1 MLIQI
6 VLFEGFDDLDAIG
19 PYEVLVNAAKGGADV
34 TVELVTLAPVGG
46 PVISSHGA
54 RIEPHGVLGEPD
66 LLLVPGGGWNDRA
79 PEGARTQAE
88 RGELPRAVAEHHAR
102 GAQVA
107 SVCTG
112 GGILAASGVVDDRP
126 FATHRAAREELR
138 GRGFAVRDHRP
149 FAPHRAASGELR
161 GRGFDVRDDR
171 VVDDGDV
178 VTAAG
183 VTSGIDL
190 ALHLVEREWGAELA
204 ARIARE
210 MEFERRGSVHAGPN
224 AR

>member
-19 PYEVLVNAAKGGADV
+19 PYEALVNPAKAGADV
-34 TVELVTLAPVGG
+34 SVELVTLAPVRG
-46 PVISSHGA
+46 PVTSSHGA

-79 PEGARTQAE
+79 PEGGRGNARAPEGARAQAE
-88 RGELPRAVAEHHAR
+88 RGELPRAVAEQHAR

-112 GGILAASGVVDDRP
+112 GGILAASGVVDHRP
-126 FATHRAAREELR
+126 FATHHAARE
-138 GRGFAVRDHRP
+138 
-149 FAPHRAASGELR
+149 ELR

-204 ARIARE
+204 AGIARE

>member
-19 PYEVLVNAAKGGADV
+19 PYEVLANAAAGGADV
-34 TVELVTLAPVGG
+34 TVELVTLEPSAAVT
-46 PVISSHGA
+46 SSHGA
-54 RIEPHGVLGEPD
+54 RIEPHGALGEPD

-79 PEGARTQAE
+79 PEGARAQAE
-88 RGELPRAVAEHHAR
+88 RGELPRAVAERHAG

-112 GGILAASGVVDDRP
+112 GGILAAGGVVDDRP
-126 FATHRAAREELR
+126 FTTPHAAREELR
-138 GRGFAVRDHRP
+138 RRG
-149 FAPHRAASGELR
+149 L
-161 GRGFDVRDDR
+161 DVRDDR

-183 VTSGIDL
+183 VTS
-190 ALHLVEREWGAELA
+190 
-204 ARIARE
+204 
-210 MEFERRGSVHAGPN
+210 
-224 AR
+224 

>member
-79 PEGARTQAE
+79 PEGARAQAE
-88 RGELPRAVAEHHAR
+88 RGALPRAVAGHRAPGGARARAGRGERPRAVAEHRAR

-112 GGILAASGVVDDRP
+112 GGILAAGGVVDDRP
-126 FATHRAAREELR
+126 
-138 GRGFAVRDHRP
+138 
-149 FAPHRAASGELR
+149 
-161 GRGFDVRDDR
+161 
-171 VVDDGDV
+171 
-178 VTAAG
+178 
-183 VTSGIDL
+183 
-190 ALHLVEREWGAELA
+190 
-204 ARIARE
+204 
-210 MEFERRGSVHAGPN
+210 
-224 AR
+224 

>member
-34 TVELVTLAPVGG
+34 SVELVTLAPVRG
-46 PVISSHGA
+46 PVTSSHGA

-79 PEGARTQAE
+79 AEGARAQAE

-138 GRGFAVRDHRP
+138 GRGF
-149 FAPHRAASGELR
+149 
-161 GRGFDVRDDR
+161 DVRDDR

-190 ALHLVEREWGAELA
+190 ALHLVEREWGARLA
-204 ARIARE
+204 EDVARE